1 MTQDLNAATPSNG
14 GRPSESEDRQPMQQS
29 AAVQERTSD
38 TGNANANGG
47 DERQLVVFQLGAE
60 LYGVE
65 IARVHEIIRL
75 QSVTRVPRSPSF
87 VEGVINLRGKVIP
100 VVDLRRR
107 FGLPTAEH
115 TRASRIVVVE
125 IGDQV
130 VGIVVDG
137 VSEVL
142 RVSQMTVEPPSPVVA
157 GIDSEYLHGI
167 AKLPDRLVILLDLDK
182 ILAKE
187 ERRALEATGS

>member
-1 MTQDLNAATPSNG
+1 MQSGDGVDRAVDAMTT
-14 GRPSESEDRQPMQQS
+14 
-29 AAVQERTSD
+29 T
-38 TGNANANGG
+38 G

-75 QSVTRVPRSPSF
+75 QAITRVPRAPAF
-87 VEGVINLRGKVIP
+87 VEGIINLRGKVIP

-130 VGIVVDG
+130 VGLIVDA

-142 RVSQMTVEPPSPVVA
+142 RIAGATVEPPSPVVA
-157 GIDSEYLHGI
+157 GPESEYLHGI
-167 AKLPDRLVILLDLDK
+167 AKLPERLVMLLDLDRV
-182 ILAKE
+182 LARE
-187 ERRALEATGS
+187 ERRALDVAA

>member
-1 MTQDLNAATPSNG
+1 METAVVHDQPVGEAAPG
-14 GRPSESEDRQPMQQS
+14 E
-29 AAVQERTSD
+29 
-38 TGNANANGG
+38 
-47 DERQLVVFQLGAE
+47 ERQLVVFQLGAE
-60 LYGVE
+60 LYGVD

-75 QSVTRVPRSPSF
+75 QAVTRVPRAPSF

-107 FGLPTAEH
+107 FGLPSAEH

-142 RVSQMTVEPPSPVVA
+142 RVNGATIEPPSPVVA
-157 GIDSEYLHGI
+157 GVESDYLQGI
-167 AKLPDRLVILLDLDK
+167 AKLPDRLVILLNLDRV
-182 ILAKE
+182 LARD
-187 ERRALEATGS
+187 ERRALEVAAA

>member
-1 MTQDLNAATPSNG
+1 MQSGATMEPTPKNLALDG
-14 GRPSESEDRQPMQQS
+14 E
-29 AAVQERTSD
+29 
-38 TGNANANGG
+38 
-47 DERQLVVFQLGAE
+47 ERQLVVFQLGAE

-75 QSVTRVPRSPSF
+75 QSVTRVPRSPAF

-100 VVDLRRR
+100 VIDLRRR
-107 FGLPTAEH
+107 FGLPSADH

-142 RVSQMTVEPPSPVVA
+142 RVKTATVEPPSPVVA

-167 AKLPDRLVILLDLDK
+167 AKLPDRLVILLDLDRV
-182 ILAKE
+182 LGRD
-187 ERRALEATGS
+187 ERRALETAA

>member
-1 MTQDLNAATPSNG
+1 
-14 GRPSESEDRQPMQQS
+14 MQT
-29 AAVQERTSD
+29 AAVQEQAVGPATS
-38 TGNANANGG
+38 GE
-47 DERQLVVFQLGAE
+47 ERQLVVFQLGAE
-60 LYGVE
+60 LYGVD

-75 QSVTRVPRSPSF
+75 QTITRVPRAPSF

-107 FGLPTAEH
+107 FGLPLADH
-115 TRASRIVVVE
+115 TRATRTVVVE

-142 RVSQMTVEPPSPVVA
+142 RVNTSIVEPPSPVVA
-157 GIDSEYLHGI
+157 GVDSEYLHGI
-167 AKLPDRLVILLDLDK
+167 AKLPERLVILLDLDRV
-182 ILAKE
+182 LARE
-187 ERRALEATGS
+187 ERRAIEVAA

>member
-1 MTQDLNAATPSNG
+1 MT
-14 GRPSESEDRQPMQQS
+14 
-29 AAVQERTSD
+29 AAVEERATEMAS
-38 TGNANANGG
+38 NG

-65 IARVHEIIRL
+65 ISRVHEIIRL
-75 QSVTRVPRSPSF
+75 QSVTKVPRSPAF

-107 FGLPTAEH
+107 FGLPTADH

-125 IGDQV
+125 LGDQV

-142 RVSQMTVEPPSPVVA
+142 RVNTATVEPPSPVVA

-167 AKLPDRLVILLDLDK
+167 AKLTDRLVILLDLDR
-182 ILAKE
+182 ILARE
-187 ERRALEATGS
+187 ERRQLESA

>member
-1 MTQDLNAATPSNG
+1 MQNARTPNTMTD
-14 GRPSESEDRQPMQQS
+14 S
-29 AAVQERTSD
+29 AA
-38 TGNANANGG
+38 NG
-47 DERQLVVFQLGAE
+47 DEQQLVVFQLGAE

-75 QSVTRVPRSPSF
+75 QAVTRVPHAPAF

-107 FGLPTAEH
+107 FGLPLAEH

-142 RVSQMTVEPPSPVVA
+142 RVNHATIEPPSPVVA
-157 GIDSEYLHGI
+157 GVDSDYLHGI
-167 AKLPDRLVILLDLDK
+167 AKLPDRLVILLNLDRV
-182 ILAKE
+182 LARD
-187 ERRALEATGS
+187 ERRALEVATA

>member
-1 MTQDLNAATPSNG
+1 
-14 GRPSESEDRQPMQQS
+14 MQ
-29 AAVQERTSD
+29 AAVQEQTVGPAAS
-38 TGNANANGG
+38 GE
-47 DERQLVVFQLGAE
+47 ERQLVVFQLGAE

-75 QSVTRVPRSPSF
+75 QAITRVPRAPAF
-87 VEGVINLRGKVIP
+87 VEGIINLRGKVIP
-100 VVDLRRR
+100 VVDLRHR
-107 FGLPTAEH
+107 FGLPAAEH

-142 RVSQMTVEPPSPVVA
+142 RVSPSIVEPPSPVVA

-167 AKLPDRLVILLDLDK
+167 AKLPERLVILLDLDR
-182 ILAKE
+182 ILARE
-187 ERRALEATGS
+187 ERRALEATA

>member
-1 MTQDLNAATPSNG
+1 VATVETVETADKSVDL
-14 GRPSESEDRQPMQQS
+14 
-29 AAVQERTSD
+29 TS
-38 TGNANANGG
+38 GS
-47 DERQLVVFQLGAE
+47 DERQLVVFQLSAE
-60 LYGVE
+60 FYGVE

-75 QSVTRVPRSPSF
+75 QTVTRVPRAPAF

-107 FGLPTAEH
+107 FGLPTADH

-130 VGIVVDG
+130 VGVVVDG

-142 RVSQMTVEPPSPVVA
+142 RVNGATVEPPSPVVA
-157 GIDSEYLHGI
+157 GIDSEYIHGI
-167 AKLPDRLVILLDLDK
+167 AKLADRLVILLDLDRV
-182 ILAKE
+182 LAQA
-187 ERRALEATGS
+187 ERRALEGVN

>member
-1 MTQDLNAATPSNG
+1 MANVETVEKTVEQTTNA
-14 GRPSESEDRQPMQQS
+14 
-29 AAVQERTSD
+29 
-38 TGNANANGG
+38 

-60 LYGVE
+60 FYGVE

-75 QSVTRVPRSPSF
+75 QAVTRVPRAPAF

-107 FGLPTAEH
+107 FGLPTADH

-130 VGIVVDG
+130 VGVVVDG

-142 RVSQMTVEPPSPVVA
+142 RVNGATVEPPSPVVA
-157 GIDSEYLHGI
+157 GIDSEYIHGI
-167 AKLPDRLVILLDLDK
+167 AKLDDRLVILLDLDRV
-182 ILAKE
+182 LAQAD
-187 ERRALEATGS
+187 RRALEGVN

>member
-1 MTQDLNAATPSNG
+1 MNGSEGTTRMQSTAAKDRDHTQDAA
-14 GRPSESEDRQPMQQS
+14 
-29 AAVQERTSD
+29 AA
-38 TGNANANGG
+38 G
-47 DERQLVVFQLGAE
+47 DEQQLVVFHLGAE

-75 QSVTRVPRSPSF
+75 MMVTRVPRAPSF

-107 FGLPTAEH
+107 FGLPQAEH
-115 TRASRIVVVE
+115 TRSSRIVVLE

-130 VGIVVDG
+130 VGIIVDG

-142 RVSQMTVEPPSPVVA
+142 RVNTSTVEPPSPVVA

-167 AKLPDRLVILLDLDK
+167 AKLADRLVILLDLERV
-182 ILAKE
+182 LARD
-187 ERRALEATGS
+187 ERRALDVNS

>member
-1 MTQDLNAATPSNG
+1 MQNAGIPNTMTDLAAS
-14 GRPSESEDRQPMQQS
+14 
-29 AAVQERTSD
+29 
-38 TGNANANGG
+38 G
-47 DERQLVVFQLGAE
+47 DEQQLVVFQLGAE

-75 QSVTRVPRSPSF
+75 QTVTRVPHAPAF

-107 FGLPTAEH
+107 FGLPLADH

-142 RVSQMTVEPPSPVVA
+142 RVNQATVEPPSPVVA
-157 GIDSEYLHGI
+157 GIDSDYLHGI
-167 AKLPDRLVILLDLDK
+167 AKLPERLVILLNLDRV
-182 ILAKE
+182 LARE
-187 ERRALEATGS
+187 ERRALEVAAA

>member
-1 MTQDLNAATPSNG
+1 MT
-14 GRPSESEDRQPMQQS
+14 
-29 AAVQERTSD
+29 AAVEQQRTTD
-38 TGNANANGG
+38 LATNGE
-47 DERQLVVFQLGAE
+47 ERQLVVFQLGAE

-65 IARVHEIIRL
+65 ISRVHEIIRL
-75 QSVTRVPRSPSF
+75 QSVTKVPRAPAF

-125 IGDQV
+125 LGDQV
-130 VGIVVDG
+130 VGIIVDG

-142 RVSQMTVEPPSPVVA
+142 RVNTATVEPPSPVVA

-167 AKLPDRLVILLDLDK
+167 AKLSDRLVILLDLDR
-182 ILAKE
+182 ILARD
-187 ERRALEATGS
+187 ERRALES

>member
-1 MTQDLNAATPSNG
+1 M
-14 GRPSESEDRQPMQQS
+14 
-29 AAVQERTSD
+29 AVS
-38 TGNANANGG
+38 G

-65 IARVHEIIRL
+65 ISRVHEIIRL
-75 QSVTRVPRSPSF
+75 QSVTKVPRAPSF

-107 FGLPTAEH
+107 FGLPTADH

-125 IGDQV
+125 LGDQV

-142 RVSQMTVEPPSPVVA
+142 RVNTATVEPPSPVVA

-167 AKLPDRLVILLDLDK
+167 AKLDDRLVILLDLDR
-182 ILAKE
+182 ILA
-187 ERRALEATGS
+187 RDQQRALEVSGAA

>member
-1 MTQDLNAATPSNG
+1 MQNAGTQNTMTDLAAN
-14 GRPSESEDRQPMQQS
+14 
-29 AAVQERTSD
+29 V
-38 TGNANANGG
+38 
-47 DERQLVVFQLGAE
+47 DEQQLVVFQLGAE

-75 QSVTRVPRSPSF
+75 QTVTRVPHAPAF

-107 FGLPTAEH
+107 FGLPLADH
-115 TRASRIVVVE
+115 TRASRIVVIE

-142 RVSQMTVEPPSPVVA
+142 RVNKGTIEPPSPVVA
-157 GIDSEYLHGI
+157 GIESDYLHGI
-167 AKLPDRLVILLDLDK
+167 AKLPERLVILLNLDRV
-182 ILAKE
+182 LARD
-187 ERRALEATGS
+187 ERRALETAAA

>member
-1 MTQDLNAATPSNG
+1 MD
-14 GRPSESEDRQPMQQS
+14 S
-29 AAVQERTSD
+29 AAVQERVSTTD
-38 TGNANANGG
+38 VAVTG

-65 IARVHEIIRL
+65 ISRVHEIIRL
-75 QSVTRVPRSPSF
+75 QSVTKVPRAPAF

-107 FGLPTAEH
+107 FGLPTADH

-125 IGDQV
+125 LGDQV
-130 VGIVVDG
+130 VGIIVDG

-142 RVSQMTVEPPSPVVA
+142 RVNTATVEPPSPVVA

-167 AKLPDRLVILLDLDK
+167 AKLTDRLVILLDLDRV
-182 ILAKE
+182 LARD
-187 ERRALEATGS
+187 ERRALDASA